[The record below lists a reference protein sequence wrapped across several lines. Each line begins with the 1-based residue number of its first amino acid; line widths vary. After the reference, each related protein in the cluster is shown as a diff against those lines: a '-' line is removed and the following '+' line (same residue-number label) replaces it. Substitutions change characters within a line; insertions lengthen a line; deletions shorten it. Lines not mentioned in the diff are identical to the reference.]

1 MWTAIAALAGLA
13 TTLFAYF
20 INPSRRKTEE
30 LNNIFKEL
38 EILYVKRDVALE
50 KNDFDTISYVTARI
64 IVLRGKKDNLLK

>member
-38 EILYVKRDVALE
+38 EILYAKRDVALE
-50 KNDFDTISYVTARI
+50 KNDFNALSSVTARI
-64 IVLRGKKDNLLK
+64 IVLRGKKDSLLK

>member
-1 MWTAIAALAGLA
+1 MWTAIAAIIGLT

-20 INPSRRKTEE
+20 INPSRKKTEE

-50 KNDFDTISYVTARI
+50 KNDFDTLSYVTARI
-64 IVLRGKKDNLLK
+64 IVLRGKKDSLLK